1 MKNIR
6 TVRSDSDCKNTSY
19 RAQHGVLRAHMKF
32 VIHEM
37 AKEIYFYYLACE
49 KVQFQLIFFIP
60 KSRD

>member
-49 KVQFQLIFFIP
+49 KVQF
-60 KSRD
+60 